1 MQYQLQLKQGAQIMK
16 LNKLAWI
23 ALLLLTGQLAV
34 ATEAPLPCEPLT
46 TDSTRLASETQ
57 TINLICERAASVDT
71 LEAAMYDL
79 QRQLARQAPTA
90 QDPVVLAQVVA
101 LHGLKTECLRQ
112 LEQLKL
118 LLEKPT
124 LRLAPTEQL
133 LAQCPVP

>member
-46 TDSTRLASETQ
+46 YSTRLASETQ
-57 TINLICERAASVDT
+57 TINRICERAASVDT